1 MKLQQVVAIVLL
13 LSMMFNAGLQTDR
26 AELLSVLKNLPL
38 LAKALLANFILVPL
52 VAFALVGF
60 LRVDDLIATG
70 ILLMAISPGVP
81 FIVLA
86 AGKGKGGS
94 HELATALALI
104 LPAVSFLTIPIMAQL
119 LLPASERIDVPMG
132 QLVALLGYQLAPLL
146 VGAIVAAA
154 APAPARALTPW
165 LGRLTMIA
173 LVVLML
179 ILVPSIF
186 RSIIVIFGSRGV
198 LAVILIDVISLVA
211 GWLLGGPRNDERFT
225 LAVGT
230 ALRNPAM
237 AMVIATTKFSA
248 PAVSASVVV
257 YFLIQFLGATI
268 FGGKGVRRFAEA
280 RTRRLSG
287 T

>member
-13 LSMMFNAGLQTDR
+13 LSMMFNAGLQVNR
-26 AELLSVLKNLPL
+26 GELLSVFKNVSL
-38 LAKALLANFILVPL
+38 LAKALLANFVVVPFAAFVLVRL
-52 VAFALVGF
+52 FWL
-60 LRVDDLIATG
+60 DDPIATG

-86 AGKGKGGS
+86 AGKAKGGS
-94 HELATALALI
+94 HELATTLGLI
-104 LPAVSFLTIPIMAQL
+104 LPALSFFTIPIMAQL
-119 LLPASERIDVPMG
+119 MLPASDRVDVPLG
-132 QLVALLGYQLAPLL
+132 QLMSLLGFQVTPLFI
-146 VGAIVAAA
+146 GAVFAAVF
-154 APAPARALTPW
+154 PAPAKALIPW

-173 LVVLML
+173 LLALMA

-186 RSIIVIFGSRGV
+186 RSVIAIFGSRGI
-198 LAVILIDVISLVA
+198 LAVILIDAISLVT

-237 AMVIATTKFSA
+237 AMVIATTRFSA

-280 RTRRLSG
+280 RSRSSSAS
-287 T
+287 